1 MSLAQLVEKIIGARW
16 ALQIIVTLVIPVF
29 MLANKL
35 PRRPDTARRQVIAI
49 AALVLGCTAPVVA
62 GIVTGLDVVQSC
74 VAFTVLLAIMV
85 LLIMWCFDVGVWPA
99 LFCASAGYTMQNLA
113 SGLELLLSIV
123 VTHRSSGAMA
133 EPASTIVG
141 LGIPLIVYALGYL
154 VFVRPIDKNGLANVE
169 DKSMLAMFLIVI
181 IVIIYFDILIK
192 SLVWVGIPYTSLV
205 MLRMV
210 HSILCAFVLFAQF
223 EILYARSMHDQKEET
238 ERLLAER
245 DRQYRLSK
253 ENIDAIN
260 IKCHDIRH
268 QIRHFA
274 DSGDMVDKEA
284 LKDIAREV
292 RVYDSVVETGNEAL
306 DTILTEKSL
315 ACSGEGIVLS
325 CIADGAA
332 LNFMTPS
339 DIYAFFGNA
348 LDNAIEA
355 TRKVGDEERR
365 TITLGV
371 ARRGGMVAINIENYY
386 AVPPTFKDGVPQTIK
401 KDRANHGFGIKSM
414 NCIVG
419 RYGGTLHT
427 GAKDGIFYLNALL
440 AGGSK

>member
-1 MSLAQLVEKIIGARW
+1 MSLAQLAEKIVGASW

-29 MLANKL
+29 MLASKL
-35 PRRPDTARRQVIAI
+35 PRRPNAALRQVIAI
-49 AALVLGCTAPVVA
+49 AALVVGCTAPVVA
-62 GIVTGLDVVQSC
+62 GVITGLGAAESC
-74 VAFTVLLAIMV
+74 VAFTVLLAVMV

-113 SGLELLLSIV
+113 SGLEVLLSIV

-154 VFVRPIDKNGLANVE
+154 VFVKPIDKNGLANVE

-223 EILYARSMHDQKEET
+223 EILYARSMHDKKEET

-315 ACSGEGIVLS
+315 ACSGEGITLS

-355 TRKVGDEERR
+355 TRKVGDEEQR
-365 TITLGV
+365 TITLNV
-371 ARRGGMVAINIENYY
+371 ARRGGMVAISIENYY
-386 AVPPTFKDGVPQTIK
+386 AVAPTFKDGVPQTIK
-401 KDRANHGFGIKSM
+401 QDRANHGFGMKSM

>member
-1 MSLAQLVEKIIGARW
+1 MSLALLGEKIISARW
-16 ALQIIVTLVIPVF
+16 AIQIVVTLVIPTF

-35 PRRPDTARRQVIAI
+35 PRRPDSNLRQTVSI
-49 AALVLGCTAPVVA
+49 AALLVGCTAPVAA
-62 GIVTGLDVVQSC
+62 GLVTGLDVVESC
-74 VAFTVLLAIMV
+74 VTFTVLLGVSA
-85 LLIMWCFDVGVWPA
+85 LLIMWSFDVGLWPA

-113 SGLELLLSIV
+113 SGLEVLLSIV
-123 VTHRSSGAMA
+123 VTHRSSGSMA
-133 EPASTIVG
+133 EPMASIVG
-141 LGIPLIVYALGYL
+141 LGIPLLVYALGYL
-154 VFVRPIDKNGLANVE
+154 VFIRPIDKNGLASVE

-210 HSILCAFVLFAQF
+210 HSILCAFVLFAEF

-315 ACSGEGIVLS
+315 ACSGENITLS

-332 LNFMTPS
+332 LDFMTPS

-371 ARRGGMVAINIENYY
+371 TRRGGMVAINIENYY
-386 AVPPTFKDGVPQTIK
+386 AVPPRFVDGVPQTIK
-401 KDRANHGFGIKSM
+401 KDRANHGFGMKSM

-440 AGGSK
+440 TGAGK